1 MTICFTLWHR
11 WYKSSMLNSTENCF
25 RNIVAMRSVSYTN
38 CFAMSLY
45 LIDYLID
52 AKTVLLQEEPLAPLA
67 ASCLVSNLKSYLRDG
82 VVAPAASRSR
92 IPSSARA
99 KLSCS
104 SLDGRRTSVAIGI
117 AFGPSSPESITS
129 PPQGEFWKLGS
140 HPSPIAWWD
149 ICTNLFFRC

>member
-1 MTICFTLWHR
+1 
-11 WYKSSMLNSTENCF
+11 MLNSTENCF
-25 RNIVAMRSVSYTN
+25 RNIVAMRSVPYTN

-45 LIDYLID
+45 LIDYLLD

-99 KLSCS
+99 KL
-104 SLDGRRTSVAIGI
+104 DGRTFIAIGI

-129 PPQGEFWKLGS
+129 PPQGEFLKLGS
-140 HPSPIAWWD
+140 HPSLIAW
-149 ICTNLFFRC
+149 

>member
-1 MTICFTLWHR
+1 
-11 WYKSSMLNSTENCF
+11 MLNSTENCF

-45 LIDYLID
+45 LIDYLLD

-67 ASCLVSNLKSYLRDG
+67 ASCLVSNLKSYLRYG

-104 SLDGRRTSVAIGI
+104 GLDGRRTFIAIGI

-129 PPQGEFWKLGS
+129 LPQGEFPKLGS
-140 HPSPIAWWD
+140 HPSLIAW
-149 ICTNLFFRC
+149 